1 MNLVSKQ
8 RVGSLRETLKS
19 NFAAPQL
26 RAESSE
32 LSESKSPE
40 TFNDRCKE
48 NKKNRDQKILWSD
61 LNCKNPPQHCQ
72 KSHIIRDKVMIPM
85 PKQLRVPK
93 IEFFLISSAKSSR
106 GKWILEVDLDTFSIN
121 FPVGLKCFQH
131 PDFQLL
137 ILKNTRKCFRTT

>member
-72 KSHIIRDKVMIPM
+72 KSHIIRDKVMISSR
-85 PKQLRVPK
+85 KQLRRSQK
-93 IEFFLISSAKSSR
+93 NFFLFISAKSSR
-106 GKWILEVDLDTFSIN
+106 WKWVLEVDLDVFSPTCGAAKLASRIRN
-121 FPVGLKCFQH
+121 RARSAFGDRDHTLS
-131 PDFQLL
+131 
-137 ILKNTRKCFRTT
+137 